1 MTDAKN
7 SEVTIDELIQTIKN
21 EVAKQQKS
29 SMLSQQPALRGAV
42 ISPTK
47 LSNIEALLNAAT
59 AKSQVRTDFPH
70 KFNRFP
76 WNLSQPFKQ
85 IVLKAYG
92 FLLKEQRAVNFSLI
106 QALRESL
113 ILNRQLAGLAESLQL
128 QASENREHLHRVEA
142 RLNSTEVMS
151 AFLDQLSHTEIRI
164 SDTEGR
170 LCEIESLQDR
180 LATTE
185 SHLKD
190 SDDRLATTESY
201 LKDSDDRLATTES
214 YLKDSD
220 DRLSALSAQL
230 SAFENLHLKNDT
242 YLKNDLAQQ
251 KRLTALFLEEA
262 QRRLPEPLNS
272 EQLRTL
278 INEQQH
284 SLDAF
289 YVAFEDQFRGSRE
302 DISNRL
308 KVYLPLLEVAK
319 IGTPDFPILD
329 VGCGRGEW
337 LELLRDSGYTARGI
351 DVNRVMLEQ
360 CSSRGLDVLESDLIL
375 HLQSLPSDSLGAV
388 TGFHVIEHI
397 SFEALIKL
405 FDEVVRVLK
414 PQGLV
419 IFETPNP
426 KNILVGSHT
435 FYLDPSHRNPLP
447 SSMIKFMAEARGLHN
462 VTIMDLHPSPE
473 ALRFTGSGL
482 AERLNEFFYSAQDYA
497 VIGYRNL

>member
-185 SHLKD
+185 S
-190 SDDRLATTESY
+190 R

-251 KRLTALFLEEA
+251 KRLIALFLEEA

-278 INEQQH
+278 VNEQQH

-289 YVAFEDQFRGSRE
+289 YVAFEEQFRGSPQSLYSRF
-302 DISNRL
+302 
-308 KVYLPLLEVAK
+308 KVYLPLIERSKV
-319 IGTPDFPILD
+319 GTIKAPILD
-329 VGCGRGEW
+329 IGCGRGEW
-337 LELLRDSGYTARGI
+337 LALLREYGYAAKGI
-351 DVNRVMLEQ
+351 DINRVMLEQ
-360 CSSRGLDVLESDLIL
+360 CQAIGLEVQEADALEYLR
-375 HLQSLPSDSLGAV
+375 SLPDFSLGAV
-388 TGFHVIEHI
+388 STFHVIEHLP
-397 SFEALIKL
+397 FARLVCL
-405 FDEVVRVLK
+405 LDESLRVLK
-414 PQGLV
+414 PGGL
-419 IFETPNP
+419 ILFETPNIR
-426 KNILVGSHT
+426 NILVGAGD
-435 FYLDPSHRNPLP
+435 FYRDPTHQTP
-447 SSMIKFMAEARGLHN
+447 
-462 VTIMDLHPSPE
+462 LHPDTLSFVAKSRGFVRSE
-473 ALRFTGSGL
+473 SYFFEEKNESSNLISSSSVEFND
-482 AERLNEFFYSAQDYA
+482 LNDYVNISRDVVLIA
-497 VIGYRNL
+497 YKA